1 MPFIHPD
8 FMLKNKTAKALY
20 HDYAE
25 GLPIIDFHCH
35 LSPAM
40 IAEDHH
46 FKNATELFLGGDHYK
61 WRLMRS
67 NGVDEKL
74 ITGDA
79 DDLDKWKAFAATLQ
93 IAIGHPLYHWTHL
106 ELSRYFGVDEVLT
119 PENAEAV
126 FEQVN
131 ACLRKENF
139 GTKGL
144 LLQSNVETVCTTDA
158 PGDTLQYH
166 EALKGFSVKILPAF
180 RPALDKVDAS
190 IVKHIDY
197 FHEHGCR
204 LSDHAVDDLSDETI
218 ETLVFLGKEYAK
230 RGWVM
235 QLHMGALRNN
245 NSREF
250 AALGPDTGC
259 DCASDM
265 LLAEGLVRILDGL
278 EKEDALPKTILYNL
292 TPKDTYTLAILMG
305 SFQKGP
311 TPGKIQLG
319 SGWWFCDQ
327 RDGMEAQM
335 RTLANEGLLARF
347 VGMLTD
353 SRSFVSYT
361 RHEYFRRLLCNLIGT
376 WVEDG
381 EFPDDRKVLE
391 RIVKGICY
399 QNAKDYFAF

>member
-8 FMLKNKTAKALY
+8 FMLKNKTARALY

-25 GLPIIDFHCH
+25 GLPIIDYHCH
-35 LSPAM
+35 LSPKA
-40 IAEDHH
+40 IAEDHR
-46 FKNATELFLGGDHYK
+46 FRNATELFLGGDHYK

-67 NGVDEKL
+67 NGVDEAL

-93 IAIGHPLYHWTHL
+93 LAIGNPLYHWTHL
-106 ELSRYFGVDEVLT
+106 ELSRYFGVDEILT
-119 PENAEAV
+119 PASAEAIY
-126 FEQVN
+126 EQVN
-131 ACLRKENF
+131 ACLKKDEYSVR
-139 GTKGL
+139 GL
-144 LLQSNVETVCTTDA
+144 ILRSNVETICTTDA
-158 PGDTLQYH
+158 PGDTLEYH
-166 EALKGFSVKILPAF
+166 AALKDFPVQVLPAF

-190 IVKHIDY
+190 IVKDLDF
-197 FHEHGCR
+197 FHERGCR
-204 LSDHAVDDLSDETI
+204 LSDHAVDDLSDKTI

-235 QLHMGALRNN
+235 QLHMGALRNTN
-245 NSREF
+245 TPKFR
-250 AALGPDTGC
+250 ALGADCGC
-259 DCASDM
+259 DIASDM
-265 LLAEGLVRILDGL
+265 QLAEGLVKILDGL
-278 EKEDALPKTILYNL
+278 EKENALPRTIVYNL
-292 TPKDTYTLAILMG
+292 NPKDTYTLAILIG
-305 SFQKGP
+305 SYQKGP
-311 TPGKIQLG
+311 TPGKLQLG

-335 RTLANEGLLARF
+335 RALANEGMLARF

-361 RHEYFRRLLCNLIGT
+361 RHEYFRRLLCNLLGA

-391 RIVKGICY
+391 RIVKGVCY